1 MAKFLM
7 LLSSGREEA
16 DYQSMVEPLTTSTI
30 NQNRFYECKTC
41 NRQFPSFQALGG
53 HRASH
58 KKPRLEESVLSGTRS
73 INDNQQQKKK
83 PKAHEC
89 SICGLEF
96 SVGQALGGH
105 MRKHRA
111 VTAPVATPTETMGL
125 SSSSSDTTTYK
136 QQPLELVEISNSRR
150 LLSLNLDLNLTSLP
164 TTAMGSNEFEF
175 SALIEPH
182 KQISVLD
189 TLVGEHR
196 TQMSGRQKQR
206 VAISR
211 AILKDP

>member
-1 MAKFLM
+1 MAMFLM

-16 DYQSMVEPLTTSTI
+16 DYQSAVQPLTTSKI
-30 NQNRFYECKTC
+30 SQNRVYECKTC
-41 NRQFPSFQALGG
+41 NRKFPSFQALGG

-58 KKPRLEESVLSGTRS
+58 KKPRLEESVFSGTQS

-83 PKAHEC
+83 PKTHEC

-111 VTAPVATPTETMGL
+111 VVSPEATPTATMGL

-136 QQPLELVEISNSRR
+136 QQPLQLVKRSNSRR
-150 LLSLNLDLNLTSLP
+150 LLSLNLDLSLTSLP
-164 TTAMGSNEFEF
+164 TTITDSNEFEF
-175 SALIEPH
+175 STLVEPH
-182 KQISVLD
+182 KQISVPP
-189 TLVGEHR
+189 
-196 TQMSGRQKQR
+196 M
-206 VAISR
+206 IYYF
-211 AILKDP
+211 I

>member
-1 MAKFLM
+1 MEVMSIENMAKFLM

-16 DYQSMVEPLTTSTI
+16 DYQSVVQPLTTSTI
-30 NQNRFYECKTC
+30 RQNRVYECKTC
-41 NRQFPSFQALGG
+41 NKQFPSFQALGG

-58 KKPRLEESVLSGTRS
+58 KKTRLEESVLSGTQS

-83 PKAHEC
+83 PKTHEC
-89 SICGLEF
+89 SICGSEF

-111 VTAPVATPTETMGL
+111 VTAPWATPTATTGL

-136 QQPLELVEISNSRR
+136 QQPLQLVEISNSRR

-175 SALIEPH
+175 STLLEPH
-182 KQISVLD
+182 KQISVPPMLYYF
-189 TLVGEHR
+189 
-196 TQMSGRQKQR
+196 
-206 VAISR
+206 I
-211 AILKDP
+211 